1 MADIDNSDLL
11 SVCTEVIDKNY
22 DSGAKNLELAIQ
34 EFIKGTEKDIKKRN
48 FDKKIATTCAE
59 KFLDRAKNDPAF
71 NGKNGQASVLAE
83 EFGRAAVESINHLQE
98 FQAAMKRI
106 GEILA
111 E

>member
-1 MADIDNSDLL
+1 MARMVKLVRFNSCFDKL
-11 SVCTEVIDKNY
+11 KNY
-22 DSGAKNLELAIQ
+22 WGI
-34 EFIKGTEKDIKKRN
+34 
-48 FDKKIATTCAE
+48 
-59 KFLDRAKNDPAF
+59 
-71 NGKNGQASVLAE
+71 LAE